1 VREWRER
8 KVERGCGAGVSASGA
23 LPSSSLLCLSL
34 SLSLSLS
41 TLYLHGVDGNV
52 DAALQ
57 QGVIWAIG
65 RGGEGGGGSGE
76 EWR

>member
-1 VREWRER
+1 MER
-8 KVERGCGAGVSASGA
+8 KVERGSGAGASASGA

-34 SLSLSLS
+34 SLSLHPF
-41 TLYLHGVDGNV
+41 YLHGVDGNV

-76 EWR
+76 ERR